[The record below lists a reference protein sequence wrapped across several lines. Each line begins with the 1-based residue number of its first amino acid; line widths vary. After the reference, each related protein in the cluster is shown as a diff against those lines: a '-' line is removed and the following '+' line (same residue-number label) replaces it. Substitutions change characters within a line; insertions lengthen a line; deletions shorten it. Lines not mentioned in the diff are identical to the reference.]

1 MPAKMMLATMFAC
14 PRLPVKW
21 PTSVLAKSKI
31 RSVTFAMFMIW
42 AAKMNSGMAMS
53 E

>member
-21 PTSVLAKSKI
+21 PTSTLAKSKI
-31 RSVTFAMFMIW
+31 LSVTLDMFM
-42 AAKMNSGMAMS
+42 S
-53 E
+53 